1 MTYTFTPDS
10 ISAED
15 ADAAYIAE
23 FKEQVRDKRNTL
35 LQECDWTQ
43 SVTDNPLSDAKKLEW
58 KNYREELRNFPT
70 VFSTWIASQDLF
82 SAHIDGAPWPT
93 KPS

>member
-1 MTYTFTPDS
+1 MTFIADTTS
-10 ISAED
+10 ESD
-15 ADAAYIAE
+15 ANAAYIAE
-23 FKEQVRDKRNTL
+23 FTNKVRIKRNTL

-58 KNYREELRNFPT
+58 KNYRQQLREFT
-70 VFSTWIASQDLF
+70 TDCTTWINSQNLM

-93 KPS
+93 PPS

>member
-1 MTYTFTPDS
+1 MTFIADTTS
-10 ISAED
+10 ESD
-15 ADAAYIAE
+15 ANAAYIAE
-23 FKEQVRDKRNTL
+23 FTNKVRIKRNTL

-58 KNYREELRNFPT
+58 KNYRQQLREFPT
-70 VFSTWIASQDLF
+70 AFATWIDSQNLM

-93 KPS
+93 PPS